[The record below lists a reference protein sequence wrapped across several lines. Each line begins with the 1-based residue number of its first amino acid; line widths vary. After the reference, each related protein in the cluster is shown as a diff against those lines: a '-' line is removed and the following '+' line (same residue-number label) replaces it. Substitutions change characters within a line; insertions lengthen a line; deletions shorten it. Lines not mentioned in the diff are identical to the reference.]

1 MLGLGESCKGS
12 RARGEGRRGRE
23 SLIVEINIGAQQQS
37 REIRIGDVHDLQK
50 TDQ

>member
-1 MLGLGESCKGS
+1 MLGESCKASGWK
-12 RARGEGRRGRE
+12 GEGRRGRG

-37 REIRIGDVHDLQK
+37 REIRIGDVHDLAK